1 MDPLLETLTMFST
14 NEDLSS
20 KIRDLYDRIDVDEGG
35 TVDLSELNAGLK
47 RMNFVPPIHLS
58 LEDFDEMT
66 EQGRLTTKRG
76 PGGEELNAHGFEMM
90 IQRQLRRYTRRMM
103 ARAMRQFREHS
114 SGGTFD
120 LMFGIKL
127 VLSSVDVMQS
137 MLSHLHGHTDGKKE
151 EHQFK
156 TLRTQPDLYFLEWK
170 QHCERKRGKLFEV
183 NKGGEEASSTSMSN
197 PATNCNT
204 PTADKVG
211 NGNSLYHI
219 NVSNSRPANEGR
231 DRDWKAEIK
240 ETQRKLDALQSSHD
254 KQACVL
260 QEVAAQSLAV
270 RETLVS

>member
-1 MDPLLETLTMFST
+1 MFST

-35 TVDLSELNAGLK
+35 TVDLSELNEGLK

-76 PGGEELNAHGFEMM
+76 PGGEELNFYGFEMM

-137 MLSHLHGHTDGKKE
+137 MLSHLHGRTDGKKE
-151 EHQFK
+151 EHQFR
-156 TLRTQPDLYFLEWK
+156 TLRTQPDQFFLEWK
-170 QHCERKRGKLFEV
+170 QECERKRGKLFEV
-183 NKGGEEASSTSMSN
+183 NEGGEDDSSISVSNSAS
-197 PATNCNT
+197 NCNT

-211 NGNSLYHI
+211 NGNRLYHI

-260 QEVAAQSLAV
+260 QEVAAQCLVV